1 MRKSVILT
9 AAGKIGY
16 WTGFRREDAETGMM
30 PKAKPGAAREN
41 PRRTALTI
49 KGRPE
54 WRDWVDRG
62 AEFCRTD
69 VAKLVDAALVEYL
82 KQRGF
87 DEPAPKR

>member
-1 MRKSVILT
+1 
-9 AAGKIGY
+9 
-16 WTGFRREDAETGMM
+16 MM
-30 PKAKPGAAREN
+30 AKAKPNAAREN
-41 PRRTALTI
+41 PRSTALTV
-49 KGRPE
+49 KGCPD

-87 DEPAPKR
+87 GEPAPKR

>member
-1 MRKSVILT
+1 
-9 AAGKIGY
+9 
-16 WTGFRREDAETGMM
+16 MM
-30 PKAKPGAAREN
+30 AKAKPKAVREN
-41 PRRTALTI
+41 LRPTALTI

-87 DEPAPKR
+87 AEPAPKR

>member
-1 MRKSVILT
+1 MAK
-9 AAGKIGY
+9 AQ
-16 WTGFRREDAETGMM
+16 
-30 PKAKPGAAREN
+30 PKAARED
-41 PRRTALTI
+41 PRPTALTV

-87 DEPAPKR
+87 DESAPKR

>member
-1 MRKSVILT
+1 MANANTK
-9 AAGKIGY
+9 AAQ
-16 WTGFRREDAETGMM
+16 
-30 PKAKPGAAREN
+30 EN
-41 PRRTALTI
+41 PRPTAMTI

-54 WRDWVDRG
+54 WRDWVERG

>member
-1 MRKSVILT
+1 M
-9 AAGKIGY
+9 A
-16 WTGFRREDAETGMM
+16 
-30 PKAKPGAAREN
+30 KAKAKAAREN
-41 PRRTALTI
+41 LRPTALTI
-49 KGRPE
+49 KGRLE

-62 AEFCRTD
+62 VEFCRTD

>member
-1 MRKSVILT
+1 
-9 AAGKIGY
+9 
-16 WTGFRREDAETGMM
+16 
-30 PKAKPGAAREN
+30 
-41 PRRTALTI
+41 LTI

-69 VAKLVDAALVEYL
+69 AAKLVDAALVEYL

>member
-1 MRKSVILT
+1 MAKM
-9 AAGKIGY
+9 A
-16 WTGFRREDAETGMM
+16 
-30 PKAKPGAAREN
+30 KAKSKPTPEK
-41 PRRTALTI
+41 PRPTALTI

-69 VAKLVDAALVEYL
+69 VAKLVDAALIEYL

-87 DEPAPKR
+87 AENAPKR